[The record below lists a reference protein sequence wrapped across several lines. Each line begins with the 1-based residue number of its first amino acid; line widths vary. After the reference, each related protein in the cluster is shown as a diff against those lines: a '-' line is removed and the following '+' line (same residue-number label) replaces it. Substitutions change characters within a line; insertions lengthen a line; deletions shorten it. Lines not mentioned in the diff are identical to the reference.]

1 MRKIVIIGG
10 GIIGL
15 SSAYYLQ
22 ESGCSVTI
30 IDKSTISSGA
40 SFVNAGLLTPS
51 HFLPLAAPGMI
62 RKGMQWMLNPR
73 SPFYVKPRLDLDFLK
88 WSWLFYKSSTKEHV
102 QKSIA
107 PIKNI
112 NLLSSELYKD
122 MLRTKEMDFHLENKG
137 LLMCFK
143 SADTANE
150 EIKISEIAIKEGL
163 NVRYLNKNEVQK
175 LEPNANYDIE
185 GALHYLCDSHMTPT
199 NFMQTL
205 KKHLT
210 DKGVIFETDQEVIS
224 LERKGDSIHKIRT
237 KTQEFEADE
246 FILAAGSWSPY
257 LAKNLGINI
266 PVQAGKGYCINTEQK
281 TGITIPALLVE
292 AKVAVSPMENF
303 TRFSGT
309 MEIAGINQ
317 HINPLRVQAIA
328 TAASSYYKG
337 LQISIGEQK
346 EAQCGLRPV
355 SPDGL
360 PYIGKSTQ
368 IKNLTI
374 ATGHAMM
381 GWSLGPATGKLI
393 EEIILEK
400 KLSMDILPFSPD
412 RFKNT

>member
-73 SPFYVKPRLDLDFLK
+73 SPFYVKPRLDQDFLK

-102 QKSIA
+102 QKSIT
-107 PIKNI
+107 PLKNI
-112 NLLSSELYKD
+112 NLLSTELYKD
-122 MLRTKEMDFHLENKG
+122 MSSTKGMNFQLENKG

-143 SADTANE
+143 SVDAANE

-163 NVRYLNKNEVQK
+163 DVQYLNKREVQK
-175 LEPNANYDIE
+175 LEPKANYNVE

-224 LERKGDSIHKIRT
+224 LERKGHNIHKIRT

-257 LAKNLGINI
+257 LAKHLGINI
-266 PVQAGKGYCINTEQK
+266 PVQAGKGYCINTTQK

-328 TAASSYYKG
+328 TAASRFYKG
-337 LQISIGEQK
+337 LKITTEAQK

-400 KLSMDILPFSPD
+400 KISMDILPFSPD
-412 RFKNT
+412 RF